1 MVRLTEIVIHP
12 ESIGE
17 NPSQIDPFGYGNLHG
32 CDSSVLIDED
42 PAQR

>member
-1 MVRLTEIVIHP
+1 MRLTEIVIHLD
-12 ESIGE
+12 SIDE
-17 NPSQIDPFGYGNLHG
+17 NPVQIDPFGYGNLNG